1 MGIAGRR
8 RLRMGAT
15 LLLLITVV
23 GCSSNTPSLSPSGS
37 TGSPGLPSATTG
49 QGTPQPTGS
58 GGPTA
63 PGVTQ
68 EPGTSPT
75 PSGPVST
82 PAGPGEAPPTCQY
95 VDEPAVGNPNKD
107 WATMVLDTIYRLPA
121 DFAPKK
127 VVSTSKAGLQSGF
140 EVIPAVVDDLKA
152 MHLASIDDGAE
163 IAVRWAYRSY
173 GEQQGAFAYWVRHSG
188 EEAALKASARPGHS
202 EHQMGT
208 AIDFR
213 SADSLKAPW
222 DYDDWATTK
231 PGAWMGAN
239 AWRFGFVLS
248 YPKGMEAQTCYAYEP
263 WHYRYVG
270 RDLAQQE
277 HDSGLTLREF
287 LWGLA
292 HPAN

>member
-1 MGIAGRR
+1 MLAILAAACASTAPSSSPT
-8 RLRMGAT
+8 GA
-15 LLLLITVV
+15 
-23 GCSSNTPSLSPSGS
+23 
-37 TGSPGLPSATTG
+37 TGSPGSPAASSG
-49 QGTPQPTGS
+49 QGSQRPTSVATSTTPGETAKPT
-58 GGPTA
+58 PT
-63 PGVTQ
+63 
-68 EPGTSPT
+68 EPL
-75 PSGPVST
+75 PSGPLTT
-82 PAGPGEAPPTCQY
+82 PGGGPAEPLPVCEY

-121 DFAPKK
+121 DFAPRQL
-127 VVSTSKAGLQSGF
+127 VSTSRAGLQTGF

-152 MHLASIDDGAE
+152 MHEASIAANAE

-173 GEQQGAFAYWVRHSG
+173 AEQQGAFGYWVRHSG
-188 EEAALKASARPGHS
+188 EAAALKASARPGHS

-231 PGAWMGAN
+231 PGAWMLEN
-239 AWRFGFVLS
+239 AWSFGFVLS
-248 YPKGMEAQTCYAYEP
+248 YPKGMVAETCYAYEP

-270 RDLAQQE
+270 HDVAQQE

-292 HPAN
+292 HPAG